1 MSAQEEQAGEVDVA
15 PLEVTKD
22 GREPL
27 EQTRGFDTTHGLAL
41 AHVKPTLAEVIER
54 RARRLQVESP
64 LLDFDE
70 IEEQAAEEAA
80 RFRADG
86 EKAREELFVG
96 QVGERHATLL
106 PPGFSSS
113 AEPLRRAIRPAIGS
127 RSLRSARRR
136 EEACRERGR
145 AGSWPMRAH
154 ARDDTPK
161 TVKRNRRQNLT
172 FEEQRRLEQTGSRAD
187 RKFSLRRFSVRL

>member
-41 AHVKPTLAEVIER
+41 AHVKPTLAEVIKR

-86 EKAREELFVG
+86 EQAREELFVG
-96 QVGERHATLL
+96 QIGDGHASSYHQDFR
-106 PPGFSSS
+106 PPQSH
-113 AEPLRRAIRPAIGS
+113 LRRAIGPAIGS
-127 RSLRSARRR
+127 RSL
-136 EEACRERGR
+136 
-145 AGSWPMRAH
+145 
-154 ARDDTPK
+154 
-161 TVKRNRRQNLT
+161 
-172 FEEQRRLEQTGSRAD
+172 
-187 RKFSLRRFSVRL
+187 